1 MCFKIFYLIP
11 HKLIV
16 LKLNWYNVKLGMVN
30 QSLYKKYESKHKC
43 CNNSRMHG
51 HLLVTNNHQ
60 KQNAALSDK

>member
-1 MCFKIFYLIP
+1 
-11 HKLIV
+11 
-16 LKLNWYNVKLGMVN
+16 MVN
-30 QSLYKKYESKHKC
+30 RFPYKKYESKHKC